1 MNFHMKYLLVI
12 CIFLLNVINPLVITA
27 QTEAV
32 KLPKIKTSN
41 NDTNK
46 VNLLV
51 KLNDLRLQE
60 QFLKIFATATQNSR
74 IIPFYKTPENTNLP
88 INIKAILKQI
98 AGNSE
103 KNNVENNKQNSTEKY
118 FYFTVKE
125 NWENGIF
132 VPKIIELFDEGTAE
146 NQYKST
152 YQCSFYY
159 VDFVALLDNEML
171 TQCKFPNLGNK
182 NTKQIIVKEFDLREQ
197 ANAQLQRKGKEIS
210 RLLLKSVLDK
220 ELQAYLVK
228 QNGFTFEETPLSLE
242 ETLEILQVKENLNI
256 IQLNTI
262 EDKKLLATAKIKTY
276 KDKLYRKQQG
286 IYYTPKQFYQLQ
298 AYQEIN
304 YNEKFDKK
312 ALKTLYLALVLPA
325 AFSLKGIDEPILWFK
340 AADCEKLFASTK
352 KAKYKHKLAKTRA
365 IKGKITYL
373 QAINLEFLEGVTW
386 EGIGFFE

>member
-1 MNFHMKYLLVI
+1 
-12 CIFLLNVINPLVITA
+12 
-27 QTEAV
+27 
-32 KLPKIKTSN
+32 
-41 NDTNK
+41 
-46 VNLLV
+46 
-51 KLNDLRLQE
+51 
-60 QFLKIFATATQNSR
+60 
-74 IIPFYKTPENTNLP
+74 
-88 INIKAILKQI
+88 
-98 AGNSE
+98 
-103 KNNVENNKQNSTEKY
+103 
-118 FYFTVKE
+118 
-125 NWENGIF
+125 
-132 VPKIIELFDEGTAE
+132 
-146 NQYKST
+146 
-152 YQCSFYY
+152 
-159 VDFVALLDNEML
+159 
-171 TQCKFPNLGNK
+171 
-182 NTKQIIVKEFDLREQ
+182 
-197 ANAQLQRKGKEIS
+197 
-210 RLLLKSVLDK
+210 LLKSVLDK

-242 ETLEILQVKENLNI
+242 ETLEILQVTENSNM

-325 AFSLKGIDEPILWFK
+325 AFSPKGIDEPMLWFK

-373 QAINLEFLEGVTW
+373 QAINLEFLDGVTW
-386 EGIGFFE
+386 EGTGFFE